1 MASVGKKRLEFDLT
15 GKWGNASDDEVKN
28 YTYDLCFK
36 NNKDI
41 NEIEQEFV
49 SLLHALLIS
58 E

>member
-1 MASVGKKRLEFDLT
+1 MLIDRENAAI

-28 YTYDLCFK
+28 YTYDLYFK
-36 NNKDI
+36 NNKNI

-49 SLLHALLIS
+49 SLLHTLLIS